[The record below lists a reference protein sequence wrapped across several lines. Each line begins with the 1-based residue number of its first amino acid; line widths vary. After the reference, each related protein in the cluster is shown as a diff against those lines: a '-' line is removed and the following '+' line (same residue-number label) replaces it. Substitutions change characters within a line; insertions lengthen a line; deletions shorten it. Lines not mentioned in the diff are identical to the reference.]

1 MDRTDTA
8 AVFVEVAERGSFAD
22 AARRLRRSPAAITR
36 AIAELEARLGVRLLN
51 RTTRAVSVTE
61 AGQRFLAGAK
71 RVLADLDE
79 IERAAAGEGTAPRG
93 ELRVTAP
100 ILFGRLHV
108 LPIVLEFL
116 DTFPDVSVVLTL
128 LDRPIDLVEEGLD
141 VAVRIGALA
150 ESSAIASRVGAL
162 HRIVVASP
170 DYLAQHGTPRTPAD
184 LGAHA
189 VIAFAGMFG
198 VERWVFHKDADE
210 ESVAIVPRLV
220 VTTAE
225 AALDAARAGFGLT
238 RVLSYQAADDIG
250 RGSLRRVLTA
260 YEGDE
265 LPVHLSIPADG
276 TRRRNCARSLTSPC
290 RAFAAAARRSGAS
303 SIREVASAGES
314 PILPFGWPFF
324 HESGDALFR
333 IARHHV
339 LHHDLRRV
347 AVGIVK
353 AHFELAIERLLADL
367 HHVRRLPGNLAG
379 KRQRRV
385 ELASSRNDPVD
396 EADAKRLRRGYQVAG
411 EQHLHRVLACDVAR
425 QRRPWVSSRT
435 GRR

>member
-1 MDRTDTA
+1 MDRTDAA
-8 AVFVEVAERGSFAD
+8 AVFVEVAERGSFAE
-22 AARRLRRSPAAITR
+22 AARRLRRSPAAVTR

-61 AGQRFLAGAK
+61 AGQRFLVGAK

-79 IERAAAGEGTAPRG
+79 IERAAAGEGRAPRG

-116 DTFPDVSVVLTL
+116 GRFPDVSVALTL

-141 VAVRIGALA
+141 VALRIGVLA

-170 DYLAQHGTPRTPAD
+170 DYLARQGTPRAPAEI
-184 LGAHA
+184 GAHA

-198 VERWVFHKDADE
+198 TERWVFQDGGDE
-210 ESVAIVPRLV
+210 ASVAIEPRLV

-225 AALDAARAGFGLT
+225 AAVDAARAGFGLT
-238 RVLSYQAADDIG
+238 RVLSYQAADDID

-265 LPVHLSIPADG
+265 LPIHLLHPG
-276 TRRRNCARSLTSPC
+276 GRHPPPKL
-290 RAFAAAARRSGAS
+290 RAFLDFAM
-303 SIREVASAGES
+303 
-314 PILPFGWPFF
+314 P
-324 HESGDALFR
+324 
-333 IARHHV
+333 
-339 LHHDLRRV
+339 
-347 AVGIVK
+347 
-353 AHFELAIERLLADL
+353 RL
-367 HHVRRLPGNLAG
+367 
-379 KRQRRV
+379 RQR
-385 ELASSRNDPVD
+385 S
-396 EADAKRLRRGYQVAG
+396 EAIKRAVN
-411 EQHLHRVLACDVAR
+411 
-425 QRRPWVSSRT
+425 S
-435 GRR
+435 

>member
-22 AARRLRRSPAAITR
+22 AARRLRRSPAAVTR

-116 DTFPDVSVVLTL
+116 DRFPDVSVVLRL

-170 DYLAQHGTPRTPAD
+170 DYLARHGTPRTPAE

-189 VIAFAGMFG
+189 AIAFSGMFG
-198 VERWVFHKDADE
+198 VERWVFYKDADE
-210 ESVAIVPRLV
+210 ASVAIAPRLV

-238 RVLSYQAADDIG
+238 RVLSYQAAEDIG

-265 LPVHLSIPADG
+265 LPMHLIYPG
-276 TRRRNCARSLTSPC
+276 GRHPPPKL
-290 RAFAAAARRSGAS
+290 RAFLDFAM
-303 SIREVASAGES
+303 
-314 PILPFGWPFF
+314 P
-324 HESGDALFR
+324 
-333 IARHHV
+333 
-339 LHHDLRRV
+339 
-347 AVGIVK
+347 
-353 AHFELAIERLLADL
+353 
-367 HHVRRLPGNLAG
+367 
-379 KRQRRV
+379 
-385 ELASSRNDPVD
+385 
-396 EADAKRLRRGYQVAG
+396 RLRRRSEAIKRAVN
-411 EQHLHRVLACDVAR
+411 
-425 QRRPWVSSRT
+425 S
-435 GRR
+435 